1 MAGRLQ
7 GLIPGHLGDLGGA
20 LLDLKRATALLELIA
35 SDEEIDKIRSS
46 SLTKLSKPRTPG
58 NAMKPIEMIVSKKSR
73 QKAAQ
78 CTPILPRQRRHLEL
92 CTQLLSKSQRMYVS
106 ETEWKRMTTPVNNG
120 GEERNLLDEFLN
132 DLDFDDATEA
142 QWVDVM
148 ESVETIGS
156 PTDYIASP
164 FGKWVP
170 CSLWMVS

>member
-1 MAGRLQ
+1 
-7 GLIPGHLGDLGGA
+7 
-20 LLDLKRATALLELIA
+20 
-35 SDEEIDKIRSS
+35 
-46 SLTKLSKPRTPG
+46 
-58 NAMKPIEMIVSKKSR
+58 
-73 QKAAQ
+73 
-78 CTPILPRQRRHLEL
+78 
-92 CTQLLSKSQRMYVS
+92 MYVS

-164 FGKWVP
+164 FGKRVP